1 MIIKDII
8 ISVPSSVFA
17 LLKAVK
23 IKADDRIKDDILE
36 KGLYHITSD
45 EQTVD
50 KIINTQYLKPA
61 TGIFK
66 NINSYGKASVCFFN
80 GPPEIGD
87 YMHNMNRSPYI
98 NPTKVEPALK
108 VMPRDKT
115 ELTNYK
121 VRPLSDNA
129 VLLEGY
135 CMLKTDEI
143 EKVFLVPDLIR
154 DNEGN
159 PIINN
164 QTKRYD
170 IAFREAKE
178 EELNIDKTT
187 YIPRND
193 YLMFI
198 EEERKRLHYLEN
210 GKLIGKIINPIIM
223 TIDIERKMRENSVD
237 NIKNNLPN
245 IIKQKI
251 KNLFLPKL
259 EASTDERIEQN
270 IRGFN
275 TSKKNPYRSK
285 RFSDAVISARQ
296 EGLMQLELK
305 DELEKLT
312 TSKDG
317 EYFRKKNNQVSQF
330 MTENQHFGLKKHDLE
345 HSNRVALLSMIIAKK
360 EGVLENDIEDKTK
373 DILLSAS
380 YYHEIGRRRNAI
392 KFNYANGRKY
402 KDEDSIIAQAII
414 ESCKRKDKSM
424 DKICEKYKIPIEKEE
439 YARKL
444 MNIIKDANALDR
456 VRFDLNL
463 QFVMKPDLNPKYLRT
478 NSSKQLLDVSY
489 QLEDLTH
496 KVEFD
501 RIISYKTGEQIE
513 GGIIGS
519 KRKEFI
525 EGLKKGVVEY
535 APKIKRK
542 LDLCKEK
549 KNFYGNNIFEKI
561 NQILYDKNE
570 EKNIANKKG
579 EER

>member
-87 YMHNMNRSPYI
+87 YMHNMNKSPYI
-98 NPTKVEPALK
+98 NPIKVEPALK

-154 DNEGN
+154 DNKGN

-259 EASTDERIEQN
+259 EASTDEKIEQN
-270 IRGFN
+270 ISEFN
-275 TSKKNPYRSK
+275 TSKKNPYRFKKYSE
-285 RFSDAVISARQ
+285 AIISARQ
-296 EGLMQLELK
+296 EGLIQLELK

-360 EGVLENDIEDKTK
+360 EGILENDIDDKTK
-373 DILLSAS
+373 DILLSVV
-380 YYHEIGRRRNAI
+380 YYHEIGRKKNAI
-392 KFNYANGRKY
+392 ELNYANGKKY
-402 KDEDSIIAQAII
+402 KDEDTRITQAII
-414 ESCKRKDKSM
+414 ESCKRKDKLM
-424 DKICEKYKIPIEKEE
+424 DQICEKYKIPLEKEE
-439 YARKL
+439 YTKKL

-463 QFVMKPDLNPKYLRT
+463 QFAMRPNLNSKYLRT

-489 QLEDLTH
+489 QLEELTN

-513 GGIIGS
+513 GGIISS

-525 EGLKKGVVEY
+525 EGLKKSVVEY
-535 APKIKRK
+535 TPKIKRK
-542 LDLCKEK
+542 LSLCKEK
-549 KNFYGNNIFEKI
+549 KNFYGNNILKKI
-561 NQILYDKNE
+561 NQILYDKNK
-570 EKNIANKKG
+570 EKNISNKKG